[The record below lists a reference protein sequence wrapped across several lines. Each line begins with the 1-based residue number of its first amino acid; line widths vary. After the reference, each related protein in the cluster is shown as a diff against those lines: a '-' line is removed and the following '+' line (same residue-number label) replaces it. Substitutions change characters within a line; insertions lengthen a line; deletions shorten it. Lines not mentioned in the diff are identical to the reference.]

1 MNLPELNANLNN
13 IQALSDKPNEMDGLT
28 SNELNEKFD
37 MAGNTIKTYING
49 TLIPSIETGTVSE
62 ITSRTSSFVSTSDSR
77 LSNSRQC
84 NNNFDSSLTARNNLK
99 IKTGTSLPGTVEEDC
114 LFFLYS

>member
-13 IQALSDKPNEMDGLT
+13 IQALSDKPNTMDGLT
-28 SNELNEKFD
+28 SNELKERFD

-49 TLIPSIETGTVSE
+49 TLIPSIESGTMN
-62 ITSRTSSFVSTSDSR
+62 FVTTSDSR
-77 LSNSRQC
+77 LSNSRKC
-84 NNNFDSSLTARNNLK
+84 NNSFDTPLTARNNLK

>member
-13 IQALSDKPNEMDGLT
+13 IQALSDKPNTMDGLT
-28 SNELNEKFD
+28 SNELKERFD

-49 TLIPSIETGTVSE
+49 TLIPSIETGTMN
-62 ITSRTSSFVSTSDSR
+62 FVTTSDSR
-77 LSNSRQC
+77 LSNSRKC
-84 NNNFDSSLTARNNLK
+84 NNSFDTPLTARNNLK

>member
-13 IQALSDKPNEMDGLT
+13 IQALSDKPNTMDGLT
-28 SNELNEKFD
+28 SNELKERFD

-49 TLIPSIETGTVSE
+49 TLIPSIESGT
-62 ITSRTSSFVSTSDSR
+62 TNFVTTSDSR
-77 LSNSRQC
+77 LTNSRKC
-84 NNNFDSSLTARNNLK
+84 NNSFDTPLTARNNLK